1 MAHTANELIEARRK
15 RQEDEILGGILR
27 RFLADD
33 DNYVGTNGL
42 PSDAD
47 LTLDG
52 HVALTP
58 IEGATVWAVLGRG

>member
-1 MAHTANELIEARRK
+1 MARTNDHITEEQRK
-15 RQEDEILGGILR
+15 RQDEILGGALR

-52 HVALTP
+52 RVALTP
-58 IEGATVWAVLGRG
+58 TEGVVVWAVLDRG